1 MAGMQSEEGLLAMAC
16 AAYIAGTRLHIS
28 CGRGAGSAY
37 NGASL
42 GLFSHL
48 LPKTTWSE
56 LMFPRGIQ
64 RDRRP
69 WQKEARVFLE
79 SYCLRARQRV
89 VCDHIKEIKGEN
101 PQKWGISPEPRKFLF
116 ESERCSMLAEG

>member
-16 AAYIAGTRLHIS
+16 AAYIVGARLHIS
-28 CGRGAGSAY
+28 CGRGVGSAY

-56 LMFPRGIQ
+56 
-64 RDRRP
+64 
-69 WQKEARVFLE
+69 QKEARVFLE

>member
-16 AAYIAGTRLHIS
+16 AAYIAGARLHIS
-28 CGRGAGSAY
+28 CGRGVGSAY

-56 LMFPRGIQ
+56 LMLPRGIQ
-64 RDRRP
+64 RDRTEGLGRKRP
-69 WQKEARVFLE
+69 GCSW
-79 SYCLRARQRV
+79 
-89 VCDHIKEIKGEN
+89 
-101 PQKWGISPEPRKFLF
+101 SPTV
-116 ESERCSMLAEG
+116 